1 MASIAAGDVSDDEV
15 ALVGGGGPAQCAGA
29 EPPPM
34 AVDAPQAH
42 ADPPAEAL
50 QPLRY
55 NTVLAEYAVR
65 QRAQQLIDEV
75 AGEAAALPDAA
86 MRAILDADPSS
97 GYRGDVLITL
107 QNQIIADMSV
117 IAPTAQAYVARA
129 AAPRAC
135 AALRDK
141 QKRAKYARYGVLPG
155 TFVPCSVETYGALG
169 EPFMQ
174 LLSDLAKR
182 AAPANDQSGRAAIVF
197 MKYALQEISV
207 ALVRGNALMLR
218 SNTKRLCR
226 AVGKDHRPGL
236 EFASSDPAFGS

>member
-1 MASIAAGDVSDDEV
+1 MTLGQDSDDEV
-15 ALVGGGGPAQCAGA
+15 ALSGGAPSPAAA
-29 EPPPM
+29 
-34 AVDAPQAH
+34 DAPQAD
-42 ADPPAEAL
+42 ADPPAETL
-50 QPLRY
+50 QPLRFSS
-55 NTVLAEYAVR
+55 VLAEYAVQR
-65 QRAQQLIDEV
+65 RAQQLIDEV

-86 MRAILDADPSS
+86 MRAILEADPSS
-97 GYRGDVLITL
+97 GNRGDVLITML
-107 QNQIIADMSV
+107 NQVIADMSV
-117 IAPTAQAYVARA
+117 IAPTAPAYVARA

-155 TFVPCSVETYGALG
+155 TFVPCSIETYGALG

-182 AAPANDQSGRAAIVF
+182 AAPAHGLSGGAALNF

-207 ALVRGNALMLR
+207 ALVRGNELMLR
-218 SNTKRLCR
+218 SNAKRLSR

-236 EFASSDPAFGS
+236 DFASSDPAHGS